1 MTKKWRKSLA
11 NQGSSYFTW
20 HQRAGQEVGTF
31 SHLMVFCLPRLTAA
45 FQHSTRWCYFG
56 ACVLCCRRCEAGG
69 KTTPAH
75 VHMLWKKIPAWKTPL
90 IFFFKR
96 DTSTV
101 FWNRAPNEFMRFAA
115 KPRGY
120 KSFYKMVF
128 NLLEV
133 KVQAMVGTPKWLGH
147 IIEDI
152 LICCIIP
159 DILPP
164 SKFYTEELRRA
175 FQQHQSKQFSAFSI
189 CLHLDSAL
197 HHFQYEVYSPIS
209 VSYIEYH
216 VFQHTP

>member
-1 MTKKWRKSLA
+1 MRGGRKDNPCSCSHAVKK
-11 NQGSSYFTW
+11 NSSMKNSFD
-20 HQRAGQEVGTF
+20 
-31 SHLMVFCLPRLTAA
+31 
-45 FQHSTRWCYFG
+45 
-56 ACVLCCRRCEAGG
+56 
-69 KTTPAH
+69 
-75 VHMLWKKIPAWKTPL
+75 I
-90 IFFFKR
+90 FFKR

-128 NLLEV
+128 SPLEV

-147 IIEDI
+147 ITEDI